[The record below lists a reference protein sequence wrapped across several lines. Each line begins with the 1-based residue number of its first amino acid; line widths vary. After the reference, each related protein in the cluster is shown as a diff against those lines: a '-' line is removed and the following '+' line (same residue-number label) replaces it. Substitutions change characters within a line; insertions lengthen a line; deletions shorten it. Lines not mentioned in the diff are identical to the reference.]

1 MGKSCVWIPQ
11 VRTKTGETTD
21 SKLFIDLLSFTD
33 NKRAQ
38 AVKLYSA
45 LRSEEFKIKY
55 AKKIKLDDNDEPIL
69 SSVLDNVRIKNILD
83 DEVIA
88 DSYNRRNDL
97 LDSKGKL
104 KTYTDTAS
112 NYVLLQSK

>member
-38 AVKLYSA
+38 AVKLYGV
-45 LRSEEFKIKY
+45 LRSEQFNAKY
-55 AKKIKLDDNDEPIL
+55 SKKIMLDDNNEPVL
-69 SSVLDNVRIKNILD
+69 SSILDNVRIKNILD
-83 DEVIA
+83 DDIIA
-88 DSYNRRNDL
+88 DSYNRKNNL
-97 LDSKGKL
+97 LDSSGLL
-104 KTYTDTAS
+104 KT
-112 NYVLLQSK
+112 